1 MARGNS
7 VKVRIDGDA
16 SDLEKKLKNIGK
28 SAQAGLA
35 DVKAGIDLATSA
47 MKNLASVA
55 EKGIGYNASI
65 EQLKTSFEVMTGS
78 AEKAVDVVERL
89 RIMGAETPFEMK
101 DLASTTQLLMQYGF
115 TADEAL
121 DRMRMLGDVAQGNK
135 EAMNS
140 IALGYAQMSS
150 AQKVNLVDI
159 KQMINGGF
167 NPLQEISERTGES
180 MGSLYDRIS
189 KGTMTVDEI
198 TESMRMATS
207 EGGKFYQ
214 SMEKQSQT
222 LNGQLS
228 TLKDNADQLLGSLT
242 EGVSEGLRD
251 QILPFANNLVGEL
264 QTAFETGGY
273 QGLVDTATDMI
284 PDLLG
289 LMRGELQD
297 GIAGLTRW
305 LPQGATKLMQA
316 LPASLRAG
324 TAVVPQITNALFE
337 VASVVVSDLVGM
349 LPELVPALVEGFA
362 DTFVSVLNG
371 VDDLITGL
379 FRGVEQAFHQ
389 GQTKIAGVWVD
400 DTAIAEYTF
409 DLTTDTEPAETAIE
423 TAYSDIRAALAT
435 DLLTPTQK
443 GEIMNMIGDDY
454 ADVKAKLVS
463 FGLSDA
469 EAGKIA
475 STISG
480 AGDTIR
486 TEIDKLNLGV
496 DSGTVLKWISQAKG
510 SRLMLESILKTTA
523 LTTEQQNAV
532 VGVFTTMTDNING
545 QLPDVV
551 SEIYDT
557 LTNGKAEDDDPK
569 TLKQKLDE
577 AFNSDIA
584 EVEQWLTEKIGA
596 LDTESST
603 YANDVAT
610 LTEKAGAYKTEI
622 KLLHAQMVMLVDS
635 LAGQPTEVV
644 KARMAEFAEIEAR
657 LAEIN
662 AEIDATS
669 AKAKS
674 AEEAA
679 FQVVRSG
686 AQADSATI
694 SQAITFKV
702 NEFKLD
708 EQSAEDAYNAAVQEL
723 NMQLANGEISQ
734 FVFDSRIR
742 GLELEKETAI
752 TSARESFEKAMREIF
767 TGIAEAEGIDAAI
780 QEAGEKLDFSAW
792 LQDLL
797 VSLEG
802 IDTGLIGDQLGID
815 FTNMLADHLQ
825 IDPEI
830 LKATPVDTVKS
841 YIEDWALSAFEEGS
855 SVIEGLDNTKLQE
868 AYAAALQDG
877 LFTDTVFD
885 TESQG
890 EQLTALIS
898 AMYSGATERA
908 SGEADAAVT
917 EVAESATTTAGD
929 VMETGAED
937 AGGDFDAGAARGITN
952 GSSKVIT
959 AVTRLANSAVNTFK
973 NLLGIQSP
981 SKVMMELGE
990 FTGQGY
996 AIGLE
1001 SSMRNAVAVAKRMT
1015 GQIVTAADITQT
1027 MRVSNMP
1034 NLQQEITLANEQ
1046 NKTPVYLDGQK
1057 IAEIQGYNNSTQLAW
1072 QNTRAAKGVGSR

>member
-16 SDLEKKLKNIGK
+16 SDLEKKLKNIGNTTK
-28 SAQAGLA
+28 AGLA
-35 DVKAGIDLATSA
+35 DVKAGIDLATA
-47 MKNLASVA
+47 ATQKLFNVA
-55 EKGIGYNASI
+55 EKGVGYNASI

-78 AEKAVDVVERL
+78 AEKAADVVERL

-180 MGSLYDRIS
+180 MSSLYDRIS

-198 TESMRMATS
+198 TESMRMATN

-214 SMEKQSQT
+214 SMEKQSKT
-222 LNGQLS
+222 LSGQLS

-251 QILPFANNLVGEL
+251 QILPFTNNLVAEL
-264 QTAFETGGY
+264 QEAFDTGGY

-289 LMRGELQD
+289 MMTGGLQE

-316 LPASLRAG
+316 LPAALRAG
-324 TAVVPQITNALFE
+324 SAVVPQITNALFE
-337 VASVVVSDLVGM
+337 VASVVVTDLVSM

-362 DTFVSVLNG
+362 DTFTNVLRG
-371 VDDLITGL
+371 VDGL
-379 FRGVEQAFHQ
+379 VRGLVTGVEQAFHQ

-400 DTAIAEYTF
+400 DTAVAEYTF

-423 TAYSDIRAALAT
+423 GAYSDIRAALAT
-435 DLLTPTQK
+435 DLLTDPQK
-443 GEIMNMIGDDY
+443 KEIEDMIGDDY
-454 ADVKAKLVS
+454 DDIKAKLLS
-463 FGLSDA
+463 FGLSED
-469 EAGKIA
+469 EAAPIA
-475 STISG
+475 SAISS

-486 TEIDKLNLGV
+486 AEIGKLNLGV

-510 SRLMLESILKTTA
+510 SRIMLESILKSTA
-523 LTTEQQNAV
+523 LSPEEQNAV

-551 SEIYDT
+551 SEIYET
-557 LTNGKAEDDDPK
+557 LTNGKAADDDPK
-569 TLKQKLDE
+569 SLKEKLDE
-577 AFNSDIA
+577 AFGADIA
-584 EVEQWLTEKIGA
+584 EVELWLQEKVGA

-603 YANDVAT
+603 YASDVAA
-610 LTEKAGAYKTEI
+610 LTEQAGAYETEI
-622 KLLHAQMVMLVDS
+622 TLLHGQMAMLVDS

-644 KARMAEFAEIEAR
+644 EARMAEFAAIEAR

-669 AKAKS
+669 AKARS

-694 SQAITFKV
+694 SQAISFKV
-702 NEFKLD
+702 KEFKLD
-708 EQSAEDAYNAAVQEL
+708 EQSAEDEYDATVQQL
-723 NMQLANGEISQ
+723 NMQLANGEIGEIQYNARINTEISQ
-734 FVFDSRIR
+734 LEDSKT
-742 GLELEKETAI
+742 EAQ
-752 TSARESFEKAMREIF
+752 ARYEEALGQIF
-767 TGIAEAEGIDAAI
+767 RGIAESEGIDEEIKAA
-780 QEAGEKLDFSAW
+780 GSKLDLSQA
-792 LQDLL
+792 LL
-797 VSLEG
+797 AAVDILSTDADGPLGDKLGEETTNVIAQG
-802 IDTGLIGDQLGID
+802 LNLKPEVLKSMDTIEAQLAI
-815 FTNMLADHLQ
+815 
-825 IDPEI
+825 
-830 LKATPVDTVKS
+830 K
-841 YIEDWALSAFEEGS
+841 DWADSLFKEASGI
-855 SVIEGLDNTKLQE
+855 IEGLDNTKLQE
-868 AYAAALQDG
+868 AYAAALESG
-877 LFTDTVFD
+877 ALEGTSLD
-885 TESQG
+885 TEG
-890 EQLTALIS
+890 GAAQLAALI
-898 AMYSGATERA
+898 ATMYGTAADQAGPEAQAAAA
-908 SGEADAAVT
+908 SVLTNA
-917 EVAESATTTAGD
+917 
-929 VMETGAED
+929 ETGAEGSETSGRNL
-937 AGGDFDAGAARGITN
+937 GGDWGSGYVQGIRSWINAAY
-952 GSSKVIT
+952 SAAY
-959 AVTRLANSAVNTFK
+959 AVASSAVQ
-973 NLLGIQSP
+973 GGADGQESASP
-981 SKVMMELGE
+981 SKKTIKLGHDY
-990 FTGQGY
+990 GDGY
-996 AIGLE
+996 IIG
-1001 SSMRNAVAVAKRMT
+1001 MRERMQDAVAIAKRLT
-1015 GQIVTAADITQT
+1015 GQIVTAGEISQT
-1027 MRVSNMP
+1027 MRVANMP
-1034 NLQQEITLANEQ
+1034 NLQQEIANANVQ
-1046 NKTPVYLDGQK
+1046 APTTPVYLDGVK

-1072 QNTRAAKGVGSR
+1072 QNTRAAKGVGSK

>member
-35 DVKAGIDLATSA
+35 DVKAGIDLATAA

-78 AEKAVDVVERL
+78 AEKAADVVERL

-198 TESMRMATS
+198 TEAMRNATS

-289 LMRGELQD
+289 LMTGELQD

-305 LPQGATKLMQA
+305 LPQGASKLMQA
-316 LPASLRAG
+316 LPAALRAG
-324 TAVVPQITNALFE
+324 SAVVPQITTALFE
-337 VASVVVSDLVGM
+337 VASVVVTDLVGM

-362 DTFVSVLNG
+362 DTFVSVLAG

-400 DTAIAEYTF
+400 DTAVAEYKF

-435 DLLTPTQK
+435 DLLSPTQK

-454 ADVKAKLVS
+454 ADVKAKLMS
-463 FGLSDA
+463 FGLSDQ
-469 EAGKIA
+469 EAGSIA
-475 STISG
+475 TTISS

-486 TEIDKLNLGV
+486 AEIDKLNLGV

-510 SRLMLESILKTTA
+510 SRIMLESILKSTA
-523 LTTEQQNAV
+523 LDDGQQQAV
-532 VGVFTTMTDNING
+532 IGVFTDMTDNING

-557 LTNGKAEDDDPK
+557 LTNGKAADDDPK
-569 TLKQKLDE
+569 TLKEKLDE
-577 AFNSDIA
+577 AFGADIA
-584 EVEQWLTEKIGA
+584 EVELWLQEKIGA

-603 YANDVAT
+603 YASDVAA
-610 LTEKAGAYKTEI
+610 LTEQAGSYKTEI
-622 KLLHAQMVMLVDS
+622 ELLHAQMVMLVDG

-669 AKAKS
+669 AKARS

-686 AQADSATI
+686 AQADSETV
-694 SQAITFKV
+694 SQAISFKV
-702 NEFKLD
+702 KEFKLD
-708 EQSAEDAYNAAVQEL
+708 EQSAEDAYETTKE
-723 NMQLANGEISQ
+723 QLQIQFANGEIGEIQYNARINTEISQ
-734 FVFDSRIR
+734 LEDS
-742 GLELEKETAI
+742 
-752 TSARESFEKAMREIF
+752 KAEALRKYEEALGEIF
-767 TGIAEAEGIDAAI
+767 RGIAESEGIATELKDAGAKIDLSQTLMAAVSLLDSDSSGPLGDRLGEELTTTIANGLDMMPEALKMMQTSSVSAAI
-780 QEAGEKLDFSAW
+780 AEWASNLFTEASE
-792 LQDLL
+792 
-797 VSLEG
+797 
-802 IDTGLIGDQLGID
+802 T
-815 FTNMLADHLQ
+815 
-825 IDPEI
+825 
-830 LKATPVDTVKS
+830 
-841 YIEDWALSAFEEGS
+841 
-855 SVIEGLDNTKLQE
+855 IEGLDNTKLQE
-868 AYAAALQDG
+868 AYAAALESG
-877 LFTDTVFD
+877 ALEGTALD
-885 TESQG
+885 TEG
-890 EQLTALIS
+890 GAAQLAALIS
-898 AMYSGATERA
+898 TMYGTAAEQAGPEAQAAAASVLSNAEGGAEGSEA
-908 SGEADAAVT
+908 SGRDLGSDWGSGYVQGIRSWINAAYSAAYA
-917 EVAESATTTAGD
+917 VA
-929 VMETGAED
+929 
-937 AGGDFDAGAARGITN
+937 R
-952 GSSKVIT
+952 
-959 AVTRLANSAVNTFK
+959 SAVQ
-973 NLLGIQSP
+973 GGADGQDSASP
-981 SKVMMELGE
+981 SKKTIKLGHDY
-990 FTGQGY
+990 GDGY
-996 AIGLE
+996 IIGMQE
-1001 SSMRNAVAVAKRMT
+1001 RMKDAVAIAKRLT

-1034 NLQQEITLANEQ
+1034 NIQQDITLANEQ
-1046 NKTPVYLDGQK
+1046 NKTPVYLDGHK
-1057 IAEIQGYNNSTQLAW
+1057 IAEIQGHNNSAQLAW
-1072 QNTRAAKGVGSR
+1072 RNTRAAKGVGSR